1 MIRWLAIVSAALA
14 FSGVAGASTGT
25 ERVRDRFGGSYAF
38 AIPCTPF
45 GYAFDV
51 LIDGD
56 DRWSITDIFDAD
68 GTLVRTEFHISFTE
82 TNTNSVT
89 GKTLSIKV
97 QAYDVWDYVTNT
109 RTVSNATIAMTTDGK
124 AFQDTGRVVM
134 TLDTREPSFVAGP
147 KDVFFGGGLD
157 RVVCEALAP

>member
-1 MIRWLAIVSAALA
+1 MQRAFAIVSVVLA
-14 FSGVAGASTGT
+14 FAGVAEAATGT
-25 ERVRDRFGGSYAF
+25 ERVRDRFGGPYAF
-38 AIPCTPF
+38 ANPCAPH

-51 LIDGD
+51 LIDGS
-56 DRWSITDIFDAD
+56 DRWSITDVFDAD
-68 GTLVRTEFHISFTE
+68 GNLLRTVFHISFTE

-89 GKTLSIKV
+89 GKTLALHV
-97 QAYDVWDYVTNT
+97 RAYDVWDYTTNT
-109 RTVSNATIAMTTDGK
+109 RTATVNTIGRTPDGK

-157 RVVCEALAP
+157 KVVCDALAS

>member
-1 MIRWLAIVSAALA
+1 MFRGLAIVSAALA

-25 ERVRDRFGGSYAF
+25 GRVRDRFGGSYAF

-45 GYAFDV
+45 GYAFDA
-51 LIDGD
+51 LIDGQ
-56 DRWSITDIFDAD
+56 DRWSITEVFDAD
-68 GTLVRTEFHISFTE
+68 GSLVRTEFHISFTE

-89 GKTLSIKV
+89 GKTLSLKV

-157 RVVCEALAP
+157 AVVCAELAS

>member
-1 MIRWLAIVSAALA
+1 MIRALALVSAALA
-14 FSGVAGASTGT
+14 FASVAEASPGT
-25 ERVRDRFGGSYAF
+25 ERVRSDFGGSYAF
-38 AIPCTPF
+38 ANPCAPF

-51 LIDGD
+51 LIDGR
-56 DRWSITDIFDAD
+56 DRWSITDVFDAD

-82 TNTNSVT
+82 TNTNSLT
-89 GKTLSIKV
+89 GKTLSLKV

-109 RTVSNATIAMTTDGK
+109 RTVSNATIAMTADGK

-157 RVVCEALAP
+157 RVVCDALAS